1 MNSKNKWLMA
11 LAGMTLQLSIGSIY
25 AYSVWIKP
33 IGSLNGWDAHQLK
46 FAFSLAICFLGLTAA
61 FMGSFVN
68 KVGPK
73 KAGIIG
79 ALFFGTG
86 LAVAGYANS
95 IGSLPLFYLSYGVIS
110 GIGLG
115 FGYITPVSVVIKWFP
130 DKPGFAS
137 GLVIMSFAVG
147 SVIASQIINPISTS
161 IGVPNT
167 FYTLAMTYFFF
178 MVIASLYLENP
189 ALPTRVEL
197 EDPTIPTAVVDYHSG
212 GSSVPAFIL
221 LKDVRFYG
229 LWFMLFLN
237 TTCGIALI
245 AVAAPMAKDII
256 HISEAAAIVFVGFIG
271 LFNGL
276 GRLIWSSV
284 SDKMGRW
291 NTFMSFFVI
300 GTICF
305 LILSQTPGATVFYIA
320 VLVIISCYGGAF
332 STIPAFIK
340 DIYGSD
346 KMGSVL
352 GYVLIAWS
360 AAAFVGPWLITL
372 SDDYTR
378 IFYLFAGI
386 LFTTCIMSIVLKNKM
401 VSRDDE
407 ETICDTDNKN
417 TILFEN

>member
-1 MNSKNKWLMA
+1 MA

-68 KVGPK
+68 KIGPK

-86 LAVAGYANS
+86 LAIAGYANS

-147 SVIASQIINPISTS
+147 SVIASQIINPISNS

-167 FYTLAMTYFFF
+167 FYTLALTYFCF
-178 MVIASLYLENP
+178 MVIASLYLAE
-189 ALPTRVEL
+189 PTTPSTVL
-197 EDPTIPTAVVDYHSG
+197 DYHSG
-212 GSSVPAFIL
+212 GSSVPASEL

-291 NTFMSFFVI
+291 NTFMGFFVI

-332 STIPAFIK
+332 ATIPAFIK

-372 SDDYTR
+372 SADYTR

-386 LFTTCIMSIVLKNKM
+386 LFATCMMSIALKNKM
-401 VSRDDE
+401 ISKPE
-407 ETICDTDNKN
+407 KEIICDTDNKN
-417 TILFEN
+417 AILFEN